1 MQNQDDADADDDAA
15 AAANSGRVGV
25 VATSSIV
32 SRGPRVRFSYTAP
45 MGRGTARS
53 GHLSCKEDISWVRI
67 PGAPPILESRA
78 TDMS

>member
-1 MQNQDDADADDDAA
+1 
-15 AAANSGRVGV
+15 
-25 VATSSIV
+25 
-32 SRGPRVRFSYTAP
+32 